1 MREALFRQPLY
12 WLARGFVYLCLLVKY
27 RMRVFGREHV
37 PARGGAIIAAN
48 HCSYLDPPVMGGANS
63 RRVVHFLAR
72 DTLLS
77 NPIAKWFFPRVA
89 VIPLDRTKGDLGAL
103 KKAIAILKE
112 GRVVGLFPEG
122 TRSPDG
128 RMRAAKGGIG
138 FLIAKSEVP
147 VVPLHISGTFA
158 AFPRAR
164 RKCSRRGSWRATARP
179 FRRRKSAP
187 RCRRRTTTK
196 PSARSSCRGSARWRK
211 SLPPPDPPE
220 PSDHLRLPTMRG
232 SVPRSRRPTFAR
244 CLKITKAPMTT
255 SALASSRLSAPFIQR

>member
-103 KKAIAILKE
+103 KKAIGILKE

-158 AFPRAR
+158 AFPKGAKKMQPSRIVARYGPPISPEEIRAAMP
-164 RKCSRRGSWRATARP
+164 KKNDYEAVGALVMSRIRALAED
-179 FRRRKSAP
+179 SA
-187 RCRRRTTTK
+187 
-196 PSARSSCRGSARWRK
+196 AA
-211 SLPPPDPPE
+211 
-220 PSDHLRLPTMRG
+220 G
-232 SVPRSRRPTFAR
+232 SV
-244 CLKITKAPMTT
+244 
-255 SALASSRLSAPFIQR
+255 